1 MEKKDRE
8 RDAVNLKYTTI
19 LLASLDDISFEDE
32 DFIEELL
39 EIVQL
44 FRPFSEGMD
53 EFIHEHGYAGELS
66 DTDAKVSFI
75 RAAFEK
81 ANMISPREIREW
93 FSGQPVK
100 RDTVFQLCF
109 AFGLDGGETDE
120 FFRRIYTKER
130 SFDCHQLQEA
140 IYYFCLNNGFT
151 WADALDIQSQLP
163 LVGHHAGGEAVYTNS
178 IIEELNGLTTKEE
191 LITYL
196 TENIEKFSDSNVTA
210 YDTIR
215 RLWAQAAGPDGLLI
229 REHERLPSILDDVA
243 IGEKSRLRAGNTGV
257 KSWDAYLAIFQLD
270 KDDVKQLKAERSIRP
285 ILKKLHADVRDSFP
299 DRQGIEK
306 ILRGEHVSY
315 ERVRKWLVLLTFYTF
330 WAQKAVKEGNYDAAP
345 EDANRCLTSMNQ
357 FLCDAGYPELYVGNP
372 YDWIF
377 FFASKSDEPL
387 YVFRFIWNE
396 LLTTTLEEHL

>member
-1 MEKKDRE
+1 MPD
-8 RDAVNLKYTTI
+8 YTSG
-19 LLASLDDISFEDE
+19 LQVPLDSISFED
-32 DFIEELL
+32 DNFIEELL
-39 EIVQL
+39 EVVQL
-44 FRPFSEGMD
+44 FRPFSEGVD
-53 EFIHEHGYAGELS
+53 EFIQERGYDGDLN
-66 DTDAKVSFI
+66 DVDAKVAFI

-81 ANMISPREIREW
+81 ANMTSPREIREW
-93 FSGQPVK
+93 FSGQPVT

-109 AFGLDGGETDE
+109 AFGLDGGDTDE

-151 WADALDIQSQLP
+151 WADALDIQSHLP
-163 LVGHHAGGEAVYTNS
+163 LVGNRVSSDVVYTGS

-191 LITYL
+191 LIAYL
-196 TENIEKFSDSNVTA
+196 IENIDKFSDSNVTA

-215 RLWAQAAGPDGLLI
+215 RLWKQAAGPNGLLM
-229 REHERLPSILDDVA
+229 REREQLPSILDDAATGV
-243 IGEKSRLRAGNTGV
+243 KSRLRAGKTGV
-257 KSWDAYLAIFQLD
+257 KPWDAYLAILQLD
-270 KDDVKQLKAERSIRP
+270 KDEVKQLKAERSIRP
-285 ILKKLHADVRDSFP
+285 ILKKMHTDAQDSFP
-299 DRQGIEK
+299 DRQGIDK

-330 WAQKAVKEGNYDAAP
+330 WAQKAVKEGNYEATP

-357 FLCDAGYPELYVGNP
+357 HLVDAGYPELFVGNP

-387 YVFRFIWNE
+387 YAFRFIWNE
-396 LLTTTLEEHL
+396 LLATTLETHL

>member
-1 MEKKDRE
+1 MR
-8 RDAVNLKYTTI
+8 NCSYTSA
-19 LLASLDDISFEDE
+19 LNVPLDSISFEDD
-32 DFIEELL
+32 DFMKRLL
-39 EIVQL
+39 EVAQL
-44 FRPFSEGMD
+44 FRPFSEGVD
-53 EFIHEHGYAGELS
+53 EFIREHGYTGDL
-66 DTDAKVSFI
+66 TDVNAKVAFI
-75 RAAFEK
+75 RDAFEK
-81 ANMISPREIREW
+81 ANMTPPREIREW
-93 FSGQPVK
+93 FAGQPVR

-151 WADALDIQSQLP
+151 WADALAIQSQLP
-163 LVGHHAGGEAVYTNS
+163 LVGNRVSGEVVYTSS

-191 LITYL
+191 LIAYL
-196 TENIEKFSDSNVTA
+196 TENIDKFSDSNVTA

-215 RLWAQAAGPDGLLI
+215 RLWAQAAGPGGLLM
-229 REHERLPSILDDVA
+229 REHEQLPSILDDA
-243 IGEKSRLRAGNTGV
+243 ATGEKSRLRAGNAGV
-257 KSWDAYLAIFQLD
+257 KPWDAYLAILQLD
-270 KDDVKQLKAERSIRP
+270 KEGVKQLKAERSIRP
-285 ILKKLHADVRDSFP
+285 ILKQLHADAQDSFP
-299 DRQGIEK
+299 DRQGIDK

-345 EDANRCLTSMNQ
+345 EDANRCLTSMDKH
-357 FLCDAGYPELYVGNP
+357 LLDAGYPELYVGNP

-377 FFASKSDEPL
+377 FYAAKSESPL

-396 LLTTTLEEHL
+396 LLAAALEEHL